1 VFPAWYGDPFNEY
14 CKGGVPPDAVTVMV
28 VVPPL
33 HKIGG
38 ADADTIIAGGAGAI
52 VIGVV
57 DVHPFASFTVTV

>member
-1 VFPAWYGDPFNEY
+1 
-14 CKGGVPPDAVTVMV
+14 MV

-38 ADADTIIAGGAGAI
+38 ADAETIIAGGAGAI

-57 DVHPFASFTVTV
+57 EVHPFASFTVTV